1 MSDIARSLPAA
12 VLRTSPGS
20 SMVSQT
26 ASGDFFRLESKG
38 SGGLEKSGGLC
49 GGGGEEG
56 GTETIEGTA
65 AAAEPQSP
73 ARPHPKLPP
82 VPDLGNRRF
91 CRACGKTLP
100 VEAFPAGKRR
110 YLCRRHVYLRVKK
123 PSKERALADPRRRL
137 LWALWKRCWGD
148 ARRVFGQAGV
158 GVTQGEIAATLGG
171 LDLSE
176 CAVPSGGVEDPNIA
190 NIANI
195 AILPEDPTQP
205 VSRANAIVVDRG
217 ARRGLLAAFRGGGAA
232 RYGEELGGLE

>member
-1 MSDIARSLPAA
+1 MSDIARSLPVA

-56 GTETIEGTA
+56 GTETIEGTT

-110 YLCRRHVYLRVKK
+110 YLCRRHLYLRVKR
-123 PSKERALADPRRRL
+123 PSKLRALADPRRRL

-158 GVTQGEIAATLGG
+158 GVTQGEIAATLAG
-171 LDLSE
+171 LDMSE

-205 VSRANAIVVDRG
+205 VSRANVVVVDRG

>member
-26 ASGDFFRLESKG
+26 ASGDFFRLELKG
-38 SGGLEKSGGLC
+38 SGGLEKSEGLC

-100 VEAFPAGKRR
+100 VEAFPAGRRR
-110 YLCRRHVYLRVKK
+110 YLCRRHMYLRVKK
-123 PSKERALADPRRRL
+123 PSKERALADPRRKL

-148 ARRVFGQAGV
+148 ARRVFGQ
-158 GVTQGEIAATLGG
+158 
-171 LDLSE
+171 E
-176 CAVPSGGVEDPNIA
+176 CAVPPGGAESAEN
-190 NIANI
+190 
-195 AILPEDPTQP
+195 PTQP
-205 VSRANAIVVDRG
+205 VSRANVVVVDRG
-217 ARRGLLAAFRGGGAA
+217 ARRGLLAAFRSGGAA